1 MEGKKTIKRQVR
13 LLGTGAD
20 ADAER
25 LKMLLMMASTQSLRP
40 VWECNWFYRRH
51 RWQHHDADTTWT
63 GPPYGLTTVLTFS
76 LPSQTSVKGPK
87 LIRLKP
93 S

>member
-25 LKMLLMMASTQSLRP
+25 LKMLLMMASIQS
-40 VWECNWFYRRH
+40 
-51 RWQHHDADTTWT
+51 
-63 GPPYGLTTVLTFS
+63 
-76 LPSQTSVKGPK
+76 
-87 LIRLKP
+87 
-93 S
+93 